1 MNNIVIDDWEH
12 QRILESLL
20 VLVWSLWPA
29 LPAPALSPQRSG
41 CSATILPAHGNMAR
55 AHGANQLPTYQ
66 GRTSPSAGTA
76 SASSLTPQPAASPSP
91 SSSCSPHSSTS
102 WQNCSMLIS
111 SKNCKTK
118 LFSTVKLYTPPDF
131 ANCYFPHSPIL
142 VVGGEAVD
150 HNGYGQ
156 SEDEHPGQ
164 CAAASDDL
172 PQQGLG
178 VEVIAHR
185 GQCHQAPPGH
195 SHIVKGWLASKM
207 DLKNQF
213 CTKKIL

>member
-1 MNNIVIDDWEH
+1 
-12 QRILESLL
+12 
-20 VLVWSLWPA
+20 
-29 LPAPALSPQRSG
+29 
-41 CSATILPAHGNMAR
+41 
-55 AHGANQLPTYQ
+55 
-66 GRTSPSAGTA
+66 
-76 SASSLTPQPAASPSP
+76 
-91 SSSCSPHSSTS
+91 
-102 WQNCSMLIS
+102 MLIS

-195 SHIVKGWLASKM
+195 SQGLAS
-207 DLKNQF
+207 LKNGF
-213 CTKKIL
+213 EKSILYQKDSINVQLWFPYKRPAT